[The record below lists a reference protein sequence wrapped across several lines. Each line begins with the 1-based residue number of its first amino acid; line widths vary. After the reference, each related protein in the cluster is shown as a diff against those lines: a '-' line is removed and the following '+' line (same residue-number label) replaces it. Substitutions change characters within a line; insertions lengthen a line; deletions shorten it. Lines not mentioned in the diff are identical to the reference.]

1 MGMRNGV
8 LLLLLALLPH
18 VAPFSQLPLTSTS
31 SSFSAPALVGG
42 GGSFTARGVVV
53 GTRPRLPTARKQ
65 RAPRS
70 RKGVVT
76 MDAFSDGILGV
87 GPQEVVVICI
97 VGYFL
102 LGPTELYRLA
112 KEVGKLV
119 TQLRQTA
126 TEASSAFSET
136 MEQQLALSEI
146 QSASR
151 ELQDAFSNP
160 LSFEARQSRVMG
172 EEAAME
178 AAQARAAE
186 EASAA
191 AAVTGAGIFAEAGA
205 EEAEEAGAGEAAAA
219 AAAAGEERWPGDVP
233 PTLEAPADDFAGAAE
248 GEAAPS
254 LGVGFGPQASK
265 FEQQMSGEWNEAVLR
280 GEGPW
285 AEADSAAL
293 AARSAAMGGT
303 GGPLGGP
310 LGGAGGVDSPLGTFT
325 RARALAGNDEDL
337 LLEIATLE
345 NDKAMALMKL
355 DDEFEAKRRLLE
367 ETFSLKEDVLAEYAT
382 KVAGL
387 EASMRSESAEESAA
401 GSAEEAAE
409 AEAEAETEA
418 KAEAV
423 VEDESEASSSSE
435 PARPEGEPKWK
446 SVRNG
451 LSVQVYPTGEAFF
464 ANGTKVEGGF
474 ENLLAAEGEDQ
485 GAKADADVAPLGA
498 TMAALQNNA
507 NAESE
512 SDKAWF
518 E

>member
-1 MGMRNGV
+1 MRNGV

-31 SSFSAPALVGG
+31 SSFSAPALMGG

>member
-1 MGMRNGV
+1 MRNGV

>member
-1 MGMRNGV
+1 M
-8 LLLLLALLPH
+8 
-18 VAPFSQLPLTSTS
+18 
-31 SSFSAPALVGG
+31 
-42 GGSFTARGVVV
+42 
-53 GTRPRLPTARKQ
+53 
-65 RAPRS
+65 
-70 RKGVVT
+70 
-76 MDAFSDGILGV
+76 
-87 GPQEVVVICI
+87 
-97 VGYFL
+97 
-102 LGPTELYRLA
+102 
-112 KEVGKLV
+112 
-119 TQLRQTA
+119 
-126 TEASSAFSET
+126 
-136 MEQQLALSEI
+136 
-146 QSASR
+146 
-151 ELQDAFSNP
+151 
-160 LSFEARQSRVMG
+160 
-172 EEAAME
+172 
-178 AAQARAAE
+178 
-186 EASAA
+186 
-191 AAVTGAGIFAEAGA
+191 
-205 EEAEEAGAGEAAAA
+205 
-219 AAAAGEERWPGDVP
+219 
-233 PTLEAPADDFAGAAE
+233 
-248 GEAAPS
+248 
-254 LGVGFGPQASK
+254 GVGFGPQASK